1 MPKRIPTMSVVMFVD
16 GVRKVLKAGKPY
28 ELTTAQIKEIEAT
41 GGKDALRKTVN
52 EEENVTDL
60 SSNLGG
66 VVNAA
71 DSATNLDASVP
82 APKGA
87 ATSPT
92 TGKANPAPAKPGS
105 KAATVPADEEL

>member
-1 MPKRIPTMSVVMFVD
+1 MPKRIPNMSVVMHVD

-28 ELTTAQIKEIEAT
+28 ELTAAQIKEIET
-41 GGKDALRKTVN
+41 VGGKDALRKPVN
-52 EEENVTDL
+52 EETNVTDVTT
-60 SSNLGG
+60 GG

-92 TGKANPAPAKPGS
+92 TGKGNPKPAAPKAGDAKAGQD
-105 KAATVPADEEL
+105 DEL

>member
-1 MPKRIPTMSVVMFVD
+1 MPKRIPTMSIVMHLD
-16 GVRKVLKAGKPY
+16 GKRTVLKPGKTY
-28 ELTTAQIKEIEAT
+28 ELTAAQIKEIEET
-41 GGKDALRKTVN
+41 GGKGALRKTVN
-52 EEENVTDL
+52 EEVAVTDV
-60 SSNLGG
+60 SAGG

-92 TGKANPAPAKPGS
+92 TGKGNPKPAAKGDA
-105 KAATVPADEEL
+105 KTGQDDEL

>member
-1 MPKRIPTMSVVMFVD
+1 MPKRIPTMSIVMHID
-16 GVRKVLKAGKPY
+16 GKRQVLKPGKTY

-52 EEENVTDL
+52 EEETVTNV
-60 SSNLGG
+60 NLGG
-66 VVNAA
+66 VVNAG
-71 DSATNLDASVP
+71 DSAANLDASVP

-92 TGKANPAPAKPGS
+92 TGTGKNPAPAKAGS
-105 KAATVPADEEL
+105 KADPKVGDDDL

>member
-1 MPKRIPTMSVVMFVD
+1 MPKRIPTMSVVMHVD

-28 ELTTAQIKEIEAT
+28 ELSTAQIKEIESI
-41 GGKDALRKTVN
+41 GGKDALRKPVN
-52 EEENVTDL
+52 EEENVTDVTT
-60 SSNLGG
+60 GG

-105 KAATVPADEEL
+105 KAATAPADEEL

>member
-1 MPKRIPTMSVVMFVD
+1 MPKRIPTMSIVMHLD
-16 GVRKVLKAGKPY
+16 GKRTVLKPNKTY
-28 ELTTAQIKEIEAT
+28 ELTAAQIKEIEET
-41 GGKDALRKTVN
+41 GGKGALRKTVN
-52 EEENVTDL
+52 EESNVTDV
-60 SSNLGG
+60 SAATGG

-92 TGKANPAPAKPGS
+92 TGKGNPKPAPAKGDTKAGS
-105 KAATVPADEEL
+105 DDDL